1 VPTFS
6 LASFN
11 SHYGVRIDR
20 NLRPRE
26 PYDVTAA
33 LRSLDADVLVVQEVW
48 RPDGV
53 HGAFEDAADAL
64 GYEMEFVSFGRA
76 TVRARWPHSAP
87 GGEGTTGIGLM
98 TRLPLTRVGRIP
110 LGPTPGDPVPGRAAF
125 DVDLDVG
132 GTSVRLIGVHLTS
145 RLPFG
150 PLHQL
155 HKLSRAVPPAGTP
168 TVIAGDCNFWGPGV
182 RAALRGWR
190 RAVRGQTWP
199 ARRPHSQIDHVLVR
213 RGDVEVLDAQVLP
226 DLGSDHRPIRVE
238 LRVGERAPTATEE
251 TAEP

>member
-6 LASFN
+6 LASYN

-33 LRSLDADVLVVQEVW
+33 LRSLDADVLVIQEVW
-48 RPDGV
+48 RPNGV
-53 HGAFEDAADAL
+53 RGAFEDAADAL
-64 GYEMEFVSFGRA
+64 GYQMEFLSFGRA
-76 TVRARWPHSAP
+76 TVQARWPHSSP

-98 TRLPLTRVGRIP
+98 SRLPVERVGRIP
-110 LGPTPGDPVPGRAAF
+110 LGPTPGDPVPGRAGI

-132 GTSVRLIGVHLTS
+132 GTSVRVIGIHLTS

-155 HKLSRAVPPAGTP
+155 RRLSRAVPSSGTP

-182 RAALRGWR
+182 RAALRGWQR
-190 RAVRGQTWP
+190 TVRGRTWP

-213 RGDVEVLDAQVLP
+213 RGDVDVLDAQVLP
-226 DLGSDHRPIRVE
+226 ELGSDHRPIRVE
-238 LRVGERAPTATEE
+238 LRVASRVATAVTGPS
-251 TAEP
+251 AQ